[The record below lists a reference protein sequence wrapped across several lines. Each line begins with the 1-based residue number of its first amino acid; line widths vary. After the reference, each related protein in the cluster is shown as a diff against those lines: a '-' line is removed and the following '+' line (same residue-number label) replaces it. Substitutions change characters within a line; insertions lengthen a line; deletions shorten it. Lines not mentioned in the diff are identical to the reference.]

1 MATKRKTEVA
11 PTPRSRVKK
20 ASKPAPRKPKRA
32 STTVLARESQTLFAV
47 NEASVLI
54 DEPVLEATRATDDT
68 VELVRDAPAR
78 AELIHIAAA
87 PIAPRWHAR
96 ALARPAAV
104 LVLVAA
110 CAFSVGFLRGRR
122 ASERAPSAVIAS
134 APLASMPTATP
145 QPVEPQPFEIERALG
160 HAAFAA
166 GRREEALRHYDRA
179 LRLDRQ
185 APDAQMTQNLIAC
198 YGLRQAQPVA
208 ATLIV
213 RHQLHDAE
221 PALENLRKNGATRGT
236 RSGALYTL
244 EKLGRSTRRPS

>member
-1 MATKRKTEVA
+1 
-11 PTPRSRVKK
+11 
-20 ASKPAPRKPKRA
+20 
-32 STTVLARESQTLFAV
+32 VLAQESQTLFTA
-47 NEASVLI
+47 NEASVLV
-54 DEPVLEATRATDDT
+54 DEPVLEATRASDDT
-68 VELVRDAPAR
+68 VELVRDAPAPR

-96 ALARPAAV
+96 ALVRPAAV
-104 LVLVAA
+104 LLLVAA

-122 ASERAPSAVIAS
+122 ASERAQSPVIAP
-134 APLASMPTATP
+134 APLASIPPATP
-145 QPVEPQPFEIERALG
+145 QPSEPPQFEPQFEIERALG